1 MKQGDGGLIVVN
13 IVLTWERNENKT
25 QMNCSN
31 LMATPNFKAVGSH
44 NPAMCQI
51 GGESDYPVDSTDD
64 YRSAAVHSHT
74 LITRNSLK
82 SHYRRTIA

>member
-1 MKQGDGGLIVVN
+1 MKQDDGGLIVVN
-13 IVLTWERNENKT
+13 ISVTWERKENKT
-25 QMNCSN
+25 PMNCSN

-64 YRSAAVHSHT
+64 NRSAAVTRT